1 MVGVISMSE
10 WLSLCSNKF
19 SLDYCHYAKAME
31 RSPMDQ
37 NSPPPP
43 HHPFLS
49 SSYAFP
55 CSTLPC
61 IHLCIATLFTGMLVV
76 VNL

>member
-1 MVGVISMSE
+1 MVVIISMKE

-37 NSPPPP
+37 TPT
-43 HHPFLS
+43 FMS
-49 SSYAFP
+49 SSYAFL
-55 CSTLPC
+55 CSTLPF
-61 IHLCIATLFTGMLVV
+61 IHLFVSTLFTGMLAL